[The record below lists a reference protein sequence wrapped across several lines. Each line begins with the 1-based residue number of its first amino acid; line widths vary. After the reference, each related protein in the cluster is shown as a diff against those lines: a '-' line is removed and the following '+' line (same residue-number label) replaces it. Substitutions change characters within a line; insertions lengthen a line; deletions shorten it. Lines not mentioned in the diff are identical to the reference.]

1 MDILSK
7 LRIIETYLSPNMIA
21 AFFRPRK
28 KQSKSNHLPLRGN
41 ILAETGIKSAVVP
54 SGNQSTRRNSGN
66 QSTRRNSLSASMPFM
81 QTDCQSEQ
89 PMEID
94 QHEREKTP
102 SLCRKKRR
110 YDSPTRTE
118 LMGTNLN
125 HSNQYEEGKHQL
137 RHFAE
142 MVRYNA

>member
-1 MDILSK
+1 
-7 LRIIETYLSPNMIA
+7 MIA

-54 SGNQSTRRNSGN
+54 SCNQSTRRNSGNQSTRRNSGN

-81 QTDCQSEQ
+81 QTDCQSDQ

-110 YDSPTRTE
+110 CDSPTRTE
-118 LMGTNLN
+118 QMGMNLN
-125 HSNQYEEGKHQL
+125 HSKQYEEGKHKL